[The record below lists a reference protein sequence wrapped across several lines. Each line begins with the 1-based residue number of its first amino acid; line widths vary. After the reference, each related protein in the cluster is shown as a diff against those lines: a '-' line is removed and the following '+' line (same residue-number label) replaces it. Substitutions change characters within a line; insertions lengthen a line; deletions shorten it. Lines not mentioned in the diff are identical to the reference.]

1 MKLNCLVKELI
12 LRQQYNVTGS
22 YRYCYKT
29 ITNIEK
35 GFVRAYNDS
44 ISKLYTE
51 VQQWLNKVNDT
62 YSLENSL

>member
-1 MKLNCLVKELI
+1 MQLNCLEKELI

-29 ITNIEK
+29 VTNVEK

-44 ISKLYTE
+44 IRKLYNK
-51 VQQWLNKVNDT
+51 VQQ
-62 YSLENSL
+62 